1 MEEKLALLK
10 RIGILT
16 ADGEVSPL
24 YQSWG
29 SRVSR
34 TEAFDD
40 PTA

>member
-1 MEEKLALLK
+1 MALLK

-16 ADGEVSPL
+16 ADGEVSPR

-40 PTA
+40 ASA